1 MQLEIANHMHQNW
14 MSVVFSSVLRG
25 HLLLVA
31 GPFNNMSIFLD
42 IFSDDDDDDIL
53 MLAFGGFSMS
63 SIFKSGIFSEK
74 QCGSIDDHEKQEA
87 QSVVQD
93 PDIEESQVDLQEGC
107 KDEQSVEDQFDEP
120 HEADGED
127 VAEEDRAGE
136 NLKCDNLI
144 NIYVCADD
152 NIAEIYM
159 RDTRNGERKQF
170 PIKHVITFKRAR
182 ISIQA
187 FHHWGRNEPKIHH
200 LS

>member
-1 MQLEIANHMHQNW
+1 
-14 MSVVFSSVLRG
+14 
-25 HLLLVA
+25 
-31 GPFNNMSIFLD
+31 
-42 IFSDDDDDDIL
+42 
-53 MLAFGGFSMS
+53 MS

-74 QCGSIDDHEKQEA
+74 QCGSVDDHEKQEA

-120 HEADGED
+120 HEVDDED

-170 PIKHVITFKRAR
+170 PIKPVITFKRAR
-182 ISIQA
+182 ISVQA
-187 FHHWGRNEPKIHH
+187 FHHWGRNEAKIHH
-200 LS
+200 YLMEKKVKMKPHPRMNKYGLTSIKTKMKTLLPSFYVLPL